1 VAQTDVMTMRTVG
14 VEEELL
20 LVSPGTPHARPVAEE
35 VVAVASQAADC
46 PEFEH
51 EFKREQVEI
60 ATRPCSSLD
69 ELTGELRRLR
79 TEVADAACALGTRVV
94 ALATSPLPGRP
105 TPTPDERYE
114 DMARA
119 FGLVARQQL
128 TCGQHVHVS
137 VASKEEG
144 VAVLDRLR
152 PWLAILAALSANS
165 PFWQGEDTGYASYR
179 SIVWGQWPTAGPTE
193 RFGDVAGYERAVT
206 ELLESGTTLDR
217 GMIYFDARLSESYPT
232 VEIRVAD
239 VCQDVQDAIAVAGL
253 CRALVATAAEQWRAG
268 IAAPDVRVELLRAA
282 AWRAAR
288 SGLGADLVDVRRG
301 RPRPAWTLVDELLAN
316 LGPAMRGTGDE
327 DIVLSALKEIRERG
341 NGAMLQQAAYARRNA
356 LADVITAAVERTA
369 GCRIQPRRR
378 ARASGVASV
387 SPESRDC

>member
-1 VAQTDVMTMRTVG
+1 LRSVG

-20 LVSPGTPHARPVAEE
+20 LVGSGTLRVRPVAEE
-35 VVAVASQAADC
+35 VVAVASQGVDD
-46 PEFEH
+46 PEFER

-60 ATRPCSSLD
+60 ATRPCLSLD
-69 ELTGELRRLR
+69 ELSGELRRLR
-79 TEVADAACALGTRVV
+79 GEVADAACAGGARVV
-94 ALATSPLPGRP
+94 ALATSPLAGRP

-137 VASKEEG
+137 VASKQEG
-144 VAVLDRLR
+144 VAVVDRLR

-179 SIVWGQWPTAGPTE
+179 SVVWGQWPTAGPTQ

-217 GMIYFDARLSESYPT
+217 GMIYFDARLSDRFPT

-239 VCQDVQDAIAVAGL
+239 VCQDVQDAVAVAGL
-253 CRALVATAAEQWRAG
+253 CRALVATAAEQWRG
-268 IAAPDVRVELLRAA
+268 GVAAPDVRVELLRAA

-288 SGLGADLVDVRRG
+288 SGLGAELVDVRRG
-301 RPRPAWTLVDELLAN
+301 RPVPAWALVEQLLATLRPALRA
-316 LGPAMRGTGDE
+316 AGDE
-327 DIVLSALKEIRERG
+327 DTVLNALAAIRQRG
-341 NGAMLQQAAYARRNA
+341 NGAVLQRAAYARRNA

-369 GCRIQPRRR
+369 GCPTQPPTACAPRK
-378 ARASGVASV
+378 
-387 SPESRDC
+387 

>member
-1 VAQTDVMTMRTVG
+1 MRSVG

-20 LVSPGTPHARPVAEE
+20 LVSSGTLRARPVAEE
-35 VVAVASQAADC
+35 VVAVASQGAGD
-46 PEFEH
+46 PEFEQ

-69 ELTGELRRLR
+69 ELTSELCRLR
-79 TEVADAACALGTRVV
+79 GEMADAACARGARVV

-105 TPTPDERYE
+105 TPTPGERYE
-114 DMARA
+114 DMTRA

-144 VAVLDRLR
+144 VAVVDRLR

-179 SIVWGQWPTAGPTE
+179 SVVWRQWPTAGPTE
-193 RFGDVAGYERAVT
+193 RFGDFAGYERAVT

-217 GMIYFDARLSESYPT
+217 GMIYFDARLSESFPT

-239 VCQDVQDAIAVAGL
+239 VCQDVQDAVAVAGL

-268 IAAPDVRVELLRAA
+268 VAAPDLRVELLRAA

-288 SGLGADLVDVRRG
+288 SGLGADLVDVHRG
-301 RPRPAWTLVDELLAN
+301 RSVPAWTLVEQLLAN
-316 LGPAMRGTGDE
+316 VRPAMRGAGDE
-327 DIVLSALKEIRERG
+327 DTVLSALAQIRERG
-341 NGAMLQQAAYARRNA
+341 NGAVLQRAVYARRNA
-356 LADVITAAVERTA
+356 LADVITAAVERTVD
-369 GCRIQPRRR
+369 CRTQPRRR
-378 ARASGVASV
+378 VRASEVASV
-387 SPESRDC
+387 SPESRDR

>member
-1 VAQTDVMTMRTVG
+1 MRTVG

-20 LVSPGTPHARPVAEE
+20 LVSPGTPHARPVADE
-35 VVAVASQAADC
+35 VVAVASRGADD

-69 ELTGELRRLR
+69 ELAGELRRLR
-79 TEVADAACALGTRVV
+79 SEVADAARARSARVV
-94 ALATSPLPGRP
+94 ALATSPLRGRP
-105 TPTPDERYE
+105 TPTRDERYE
-114 DMARA
+114 DLSRA
-119 FGLVARQQL
+119 FGMVARQQL

-152 PWLAILAALSANS
+152 PWLPILAALSANS

-179 SIVWGQWPTAGPTE
+179 SVIWGQWPTAGPTE
-193 RFGDVAGYERAVT
+193 PFGDLTGYERAVT

-217 GMIYFDARLSESYPT
+217 GMIYFDARLSERFPT

-239 VCQDVQDAIAVAGL
+239 VCQDVQDAVAVAGL

-288 SGLGADLVDVRRG
+288 SGLGADLVDVRRA
-301 RPRPAWTLVDELLAN
+301 RPGPAWTLIDQLLAN
-316 LGPAMRGTGDE
+316 VRPAMRGTGDE
-327 DIVLSALKEIRERG
+327 DTVLSALAEIRERG
-341 NGAMLQQAAYARRNA
+341 NGAVLQRAAYARRNA

-369 GCRIQPRRR
+369 DCRTQPRRVP
-378 ARASGVASV
+378 ASEVGSV
-387 SPESRDC
+387 SPGRRDH